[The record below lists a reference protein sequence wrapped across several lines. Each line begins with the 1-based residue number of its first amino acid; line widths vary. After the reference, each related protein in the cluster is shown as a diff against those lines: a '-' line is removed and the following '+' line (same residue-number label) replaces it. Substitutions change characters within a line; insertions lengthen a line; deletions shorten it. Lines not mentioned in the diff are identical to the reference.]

1 MLISIG
7 DDRVIEAKV
16 KKVQEAK
23 QEYNEALEQG
33 HSAAMLEEKTM
44 DDKKEY
50 YVLNLGN
57 IKPGERAIVD
67 LFFQKSL
74 KIVAGSLDFSVPLD
88 FLPKIPRN
96 ITDKKTFRAPKLDLV
111 V

>member
-23 QEYNEALEQG
+23 QEYDQALKHG

-44 DDKKEY
+44 EDKKRILCFESWKY
-50 YVLNLGN
+50 
-57 IKPGERAIVD
+57 
-67 LFFQKSL
+67 
-74 KIVAGSLDFSVPLD
+74 
-88 FLPKIPRN
+88 
-96 ITDKKTFRAPKLDLV
+96 
-111 V
+111 